1 MSGAQSRMADAMLRV
16 CGGSV
21 VMLRVPGAAIPG
33 DDAEQLG
40 QATPEFQDLPLGPA
54 VWRKARTATD
64 GELVISATAV
74 ELIVGTLAYDSAA
87 VLFRTAAG
95 VLVDGDLLEIVSA
108 VGITARGDV
117 AVYRVVV
124 KGSQALVA

>member
-16 CGGSV
+16 CGGPV
-21 VMLRVPGAAIPG
+21 VMLRIPAPATPG

-40 QATPEFQDLPLGPA
+40 QATPEFQDVAMGPA
-54 VWRKARTATD
+54 VWRKALTGGE

-74 ELIVGTLAYDSAA
+74 VAVVGSLEYDSAA

-95 VLVDGDLLEIVSA
+95 VVVDGDLLEIVSA
-108 VGITARGDV
+108 VGIEARSEV
-117 AVYRVVV
+117 AVYRVAVR
-124 KGSQALVA
+124 GAQALVA